1 MVSKLDENDQL
12 NATLSSFNS
21 NDQVPLK
28 NNRLIDNLPEYRG
41 SVLIFVPGMHDIQ
54 TLNDLITKEFPA
66 EYKIDVIPLHS
77 EIPLLQQQRVF
88 LKPQACHRKVI
99 ISTSIAESS
108 ITVSDIKYVIDFCL
122 TKELYSDPQTNYTH
136 LRQEWASRSSV
147 NQRRGRAGRVS
158 DG

>member
-66 EYKIDVIPLHS
+66 ASQSNHFNEHCRKFNY
-77 EIPLLQQQRVF
+77 RV
-88 LKPQACHRKVI
+88 R
-99 ISTSIAESS
+99 
-108 ITVSDIKYVIDFCL
+108 Y
-122 TKELYSDPQTNYTH
+122 
-136 LRQEWASRSSV
+136 
-147 NQRRGRAGRVS
+147 
-158 DG
+158 